1 MTREPGRQ
9 AQAKPAQAKQAG
21 GRRAQRRW
29 AGSGRVVVV
38 TGGGGGIG
46 GEFAAQVAARG
57 ATLAVVDLRA
67 RAAADVAASLHGTG
81 HTSHAGDLTVR
92 AQVDR
97 VLAEIRDAHGRIDVL
112 VNSMGMTSAE
122 RFDERTVES
131 IDRELTVNLNAPLM
145 LTRLALPL
153 LQSSTDARVI
163 TVVSLGAIFPLGE
176 TPIYTASKY
185 GLRGAML
192 SIALDL
198 RDKGIT
204 VSSVLPSA
212 TDTRMLR
219 QEALDGGNAFQFQ
232 DPPQSPEHV
241 AATMVG
247 LLDRPR
253 LEAYPKPSES
263 WLVRA
268 ALLSPSILPR
278 VMPLFRGKGERGQ
291 ARYLADLRRRG
302 LVREVDGAW
311 ELTD

>member
-1 MTREPGRQ
+1 MAFDAE
-9 AQAKPAQAKQAG
+9 
-21 GRRAQRRW
+21 
-29 AGSGRVVVV
+29 GRVVVV

-46 GEFAAQVAARG
+46 SAFARQVAARG
-57 ATLAVVDLRA
+57 ATLVLVDLR
-67 RAAADVAASLHGTG
+67 REAADAVAASLPGSG
-81 HTSHAGDLTVR
+81 HRVVTGDLTVR
-92 AQVDR
+92 ADVER
-97 VLAEIRDAHGRIDVL
+97 VLGAIEQSHGRIDVL

-122 RFDERTVES
+122 RFDERSVES

-145 LTRLALPL
+145 LTRLAIPL
-153 LQSSTDARVI
+153 LRAAPDPRVI

-198 RDKGIT
+198 RAKGIT

-241 AATMVG
+241 AATMVK
-247 LLDRPR
+247 LLDKPR

-268 ALLSPSILPR
+268 ALLVPNLLPR
-278 VMPLFRGKGERGQ
+278 LMPMFRGRGERGQ
-291 ARYLADLRRRG
+291 ARYIASLRRRG
-302 LVREVDGAW
+302 LLEADGTLREPPSSP
-311 ELTD
+311 LPPSPLP